1 MNLDALKFNDCDQ
14 VQFRKRLI
22 KAFLKKLQE
31 LSILELINNR
41 FATFPK

>member
-22 KAFLKKLQE
+22 KTFLKKLQE